1 MQQEGG
7 MNKLFNLFNS
17 LSLGKK
23 VFVLAVLS
31 IVIVYS
37 VVALVIYHQT
47 KSKIETYNIEALKRE
62 VSLIKE
68 QIALLTNLLKTLL
81 KSL

>member
-23 VFVLAVLS
+23 IFVLAILS
-31 IVIVYS
+31 ILIVYS
-37 VVALVIYHQT
+37 VVALVIYYQT

-68 QIALLTNLLKTLL
+68 QISCFDESAKDSAE
-81 KSL
+81 SL